1 MKEADSGRE
10 EIGKERAKT
19 IGCRGDENLTGE
31 ELKKWGGGN
40 YTKIHTQ
47 FIRKLLKIK
56 INTMI

>member
-19 IGCRGDENLTGE
+19 ISFRGDENLTGE
-31 ELKKWGGGN
+31 ELKKWGGD
-40 YTKIHTQ
+40 YRYIHTQ
-47 FIRKLLKIK
+47 FIRKLLKIE

>member
-31 ELKKWGGGN
+31 ELKKWGGELYKDP
-40 YTKIHTQ
+40 YTIH
-47 FIRKLLKIK
+47 KKVA
-56 INTMI
+56 

>member
-31 ELKKWGGGN
+31 ELKKWGGGIIQRS
-40 YTKIHTQ
+40 IH
-47 FIRKLLKIK
+47 
-56 INTMI
+56 NS